1 MPLTYTVDSEAD
13 LVRLTGSGTV
23 TDQDV
28 VSCISALRDDPE
40 LRPGMDALSDMR
52 EIEVAFTSQ
61 GIVAIKELLDRAG
74 PEVRVRRIATVTDS
88 LVAYGMGRVTE
99 ALLDET
105 TLKYRVF
112 REMDEALVWLG
123 VGD

>member
-1 MPLTYTVDSEAD
+1 MPLTYSIDTNAN
-13 LVRLTGSGTV
+13 LVRLNGSGTV
-23 TDQDV
+23 TDEEV
-28 VSCISALRDDPE
+28 LTCITALRNDPE
-40 LRPGMDALSDMR
+40 LLPEMDALSDMR
-52 EIEVAFTSQ
+52 GIEVAFTSQ
-61 GIVAIKELLDRAG
+61 GIVAMKELLDRAG
-74 PEVRVRRIATVTDS
+74 PGLRVRRTATVTDS

-112 REMDEALVWLG
+112 REVDEALAWLG